1 MTRAI
6 RAVWVVVAVAVLSG
20 VAVSG
25 PMVSPA
31 AADTWSTPVSQAS
44 PGVRDSI
51 VRLYL
56 ATLDRAPD
64 AAGRDYWVGQYLDA
78 VPLSSIAE
86 HFMSSPEWAA
96 RYGDVDDARFI
107 ELLYR
112 NVFDRVPDD
121 EGYRYWQ
128 ARLHEGYPR
137 TTLLL
142 GFSESAEFVSDTGTA
157 APEPPPPL
165 PWPTVPAD
173 SGQGRRI
180 IYANGGQ
187 RVWIIGDDGRIF
199 HSHLVSGRAGVPRP
213 GTYSVFSK
221 SEKAWAGH
229 DGITMQWMVRFA
241 HGDRYAIGFHAIPR
255 RSDGT
260 PLQSESELGSYR
272 SAGCVRQADVNAKIL
287 YDWAHVGDTVIVLP

>member
-6 RAVWVVVAVAVLSG
+6 RAVWVVVAVALLSG
-20 VAVSG
+20 LAVCA

-51 VRLYL
+51 VRLYQ

-64 AAGRDYWVGQYLDA
+64 DAGRDYWVGLYLDA
-78 VPLSSIAE
+78 MPLPSIAE

-96 RYGDVDDARFI
+96 RYGDVDDGRFV

-112 NVFDRVPDD
+112 NVFDRAPDD

-128 ARLHEGYPR
+128 AKLREGYPR

-157 APEPPPPL
+157 SPEPPPPL
-165 PWPTVPAD
+165 PWPTIPAD

-180 IYANGGQ
+180 IYANGAQ
-187 RVWIIGDDGRIF
+187 RVWIVGDDGRIY
-199 HSHLVSGRAGVPRP
+199 HSHLVSGRAGVPQP

-241 HGDRYAIGFHAIPR
+241 RGDRYAIGFHAIPR

-272 SAGCVRQADVNAKIL
+272 SAGCVRQADVNAEIL
-287 YDWAHVGDTVIVLP
+287 YDWAHVGDTVVVLP